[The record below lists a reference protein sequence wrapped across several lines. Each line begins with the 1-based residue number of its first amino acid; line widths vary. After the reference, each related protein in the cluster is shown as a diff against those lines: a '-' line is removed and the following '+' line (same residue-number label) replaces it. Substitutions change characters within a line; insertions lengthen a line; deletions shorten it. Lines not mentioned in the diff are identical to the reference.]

1 MNIRNVALNDLY
13 CQALVWSIAL
23 FLGTAA
29 LPTFAAPYILPQES
43 FRVTSPLRKV
53 DVVAPVAMSRNTR
66 DLFAANTQENHSNKS
81 SLTLIGNYPTTVE
94 GFLNAIRN
102 GDNTLLA
109 AFVAEGVDINGH
121 NTFKTT
127 PLMAAA
133 GAKNLTAVE
142 ELLGQGANPNLTN
155 NRGDTALH
163 IAIRED
169 AAEIAIVLMKAGAD
183 INAVN
188 GEAWTPLFYAVTN
201 NNMALAVYM
210 VSRNGSTINVN
221 RPDRFGLTPLMLAS
235 RNGANDIV
243 GLLLRAGARINVRD
257 IGGNSPLIFAVK
269 EGHID
274 IVQQLLEAGANAND
288 IDATGTAVIDIALAQ
303 NHLAVANLLL
313 GYGAQRRTTLGR

>member
-1 MNIRNVALNDLY
+1 MP
-13 CQALVWSIAL
+13 S
-23 FLGTAA
+23 
-29 LPTFAAPYILPQES
+29 FAAPYILPHES
-43 FRVTSPLRKV
+43 FRVSSPLRKV

-66 DLFAANTQENHSNKS
+66 DLFTSASAYNRLSQTAPS
-81 SLTLIGNYPTTVE
+81 LIGNYPVTVE

-102 GDNTLLA
+102 GDNKLLA
-109 AFVAEGVDINGH
+109 AFVAEGVDINGR

-127 PLMAAA
+127 PLMAAVN
-133 GAKNLTAVE
+133 AKNLTAVE
-142 ELLGQGANPNLTN
+142 ELLRQGADPNLAN
-155 NRGDTALH
+155 ARGETALH
-163 IAIRED
+163 MAMRED

-210 VSRNGSTINVN
+210 VSRNAPTLNVN

-235 RNGANDIV
+235 RNGAADIV

-269 EGHID
+269 EGHIG

-288 IDATGTAVIDIALAQ
+288 IDASGTAVIDIALAQ
-303 NHLAVANLLL
+303 NHLALANLLL
-313 GYGAQRRTTLGR
+313 GYGAQRRSILGR